1 MEIETHKG
9 QIEQGSYQGVAGCC
23 LLGYIEDLIYYLVH
37 CKFDNIIW
45 IKLVDLP
52 LWWKRFSPRRDRGRL
67 LLSKEEGYS
76 ARSRLKTAWVWLP
89 SLGIRVKSLHG
100 LWGCNPQ
107 LMSVKGNISCD
118 CNRQWVRPLTSKRQ
132 NYFIS
137 VIPFKYVY
145 FSNSA

>member
-9 QIEQGSYQGVAGCC
+9 QIEQGPYQGVAGCC
-23 LLGYIEDLIYYLVH
+23 LLGYIEHLIHYLVH
-37 CKFDNIIW
+37 CKFHNIIW

-137 VIPFKYVY
+137 LIPFKYVY